1 MTAVHNSNPDAGRE
15 CIAVYLLNKRPTCL
29 GLKSVAQKG
38 LGDVGG
44 KGIRASQLRD
54 FPFPRQNPTRR
65 VEKLK
70 FEAEASESLK
80 SRIWSVYKLSLKP
93 RLQKTFFK

>member
-1 MTAVHNSNPDAGRE
+1 MLKFLTDVHNSNPDVGRE
-15 CIAVYLLNKRPTCL
+15 CIAVNLLNKFSPCL
-29 GLKSVAQKG
+29 GLSVAQKG

-65 VEKLK
+65 VEERK
-70 FEAEASESLK
+70 FEASALDS
-80 SRIWSVYKLSLKP
+80 
-93 RLQKTFFK
+93 QKGTTLECVQTHL

>member
-1 MTAVHNSNPDAGRE
+1 MLRFLTAVHNSNPDAGRE
-15 CIAVYLLNKRPTCL
+15 CIAVNRLKKFSICL
-29 GLKSVAQKG
+29 GLSVAQKG

-54 FPFPRQNPTRR
+54 FPFPRQLPTRR

-70 FEAEASESLK
+70 FEAEA
-80 SRIWSVYKLSLKP
+80 
-93 RLQKTFFK
+93 

>member
-1 MTAVHNSNPDAGRE
+1 MLKFLTDVHNSNPDVGRE
-15 CIAVYLLNKRPTCL
+15 CIAVNLLNKFSTCL
-29 GLKSVAQKG
+29 GLSVAQKG

-65 VEKLK
+65 VEKRK
-70 FEAEASESLK
+70 FEA
-80 SRIWSVYKLSLKP
+80 
-93 RLQKTFFK
+93 